1 MIFWAHSLGLRP
13 PPSAHRPPST
23 ACWPAVRDSAMTA
36 NTPDPTAFFRD
47 LHIGIWQ
54 DIRQFFPADESQAG
68 MLSTLAGESEL
79 RSARIFTDVS
89 GVPYFRDAGNLMF
102 SINDIER
109 GENVLVIASTYNEA
123 LSDSDDDTLS
133 GAVFT
138 HMAWVFDGG
147 RSAPVSVGM
156 LRRYLGELTGAKNT
170 ARQIRDSSFV
180 KGWVLTG
187 EPGGR

>member
-1 MIFWAHSLGLRP
+1 MISLGAQSGP
-13 PPSAHRPPST
+13 PPT
-23 ACWPAVRDSAMTA
+23 ASWPAARDADIAA
-36 NTPDPTAFFRD
+36 NIPDPTVFFRD
-47 LHIGIWQ
+47 LDIGIWQ

-79 RSARIFTDVS
+79 QSARIFTDVS

-102 SINDIER
+102 SIDDIER
-109 GENVLVIASTYNEA
+109 GENVLVIASTYNET
-123 LSDSDDDTLS
+123 LSVSHDDTLS

-147 RSAPVSVGM
+147 RSAPVNVGM
-156 LRRYLGELTGAKNT
+156 LRQYLGELTGAKNI

>member
-1 MIFWAHSLGLRP
+1 M
-13 PPSAHRPPST
+13 
-23 ACWPAVRDSAMTA
+23 
-36 NTPDPTAFFRD
+36 
-47 LHIGIWQ
+47 
-54 DIRQFFPADESQAG
+54 
-68 MLSTLAGESEL
+68 
-79 RSARIFTDVS
+79 S

-156 LRRYLGELTGAKNT
+156 LRQYLGELTGAKNT
-170 ARQIRDSSFV
+170 TRQIRDSSSV

>member
-1 MIFWAHSLGLRP
+1 MPAAHE
-13 PPSAHRPPST
+13 T
-23 ACWPAVRDSAMTA
+23 VMTA
-36 NTPDPTAFFRD
+36 YILEPTAFFRD
-47 LHIGIWQ
+47 LHTGIWQ
-54 DIRQFFPADESQAG
+54 DIRQFFPADDSQAG

-79 RSARIFTDVS
+79 RSARVFTDAS
-89 GVPYFRDAGNLMF
+89 GVPYFRDTGNLMF

-123 LSDSDDDTLS
+123 LSDLDDGTLS

-147 RSAPVSVGM
+147 RSAPVNVGM
-156 LRRYLGELTGAKNT
+156 LRDYLGELTGAMNT
-170 ARQIRDSSFV
+170 ARQITDSSFV